1 MTIMG
6 KDKILKIEN
15 ARQSFGMFLMALNV
29 KFAYDYGTF
38 YILNTHNSEKFRDF
52 CKKNGVN
59 VSELDSITITEV
71 ENNL

>member
-1 MTIMG
+1 MKE

-15 ARQSFGMFLMALNV
+15 AKQSFGMFLMALNV

-38 YILNTHNSEKFRDF
+38 YILNTHNPEKFRRY
-52 CKKNGVN
+52 CEKNGVSE
-59 VSELDSITITEV
+59 SELDTMTITEV